1 LNFEAM
7 EGTGAFI
14 HIVNE
19 KFRRADW
26 DAARE
31 EAVSHLGSLQQIQTT
46 ELDADDLNHLTRYR
60 VN

>member
-1 LNFEAM
+1 M

-31 EAVSHLGSLQQIQTT
+31 EAVSHLGSLQ
-46 ELDADDLNHLTRYR
+46 
-60 VN
+60 